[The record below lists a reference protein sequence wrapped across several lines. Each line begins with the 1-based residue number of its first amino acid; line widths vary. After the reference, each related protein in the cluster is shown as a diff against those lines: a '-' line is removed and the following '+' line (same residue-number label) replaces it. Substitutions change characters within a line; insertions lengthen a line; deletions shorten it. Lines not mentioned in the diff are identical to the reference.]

1 MSLVTFGI
9 NHKTA
14 PLMVRERLVFQLA
27 QLPRALNGLLDQT
40 SANEAVLLSTC
51 NRTELYADHGSAQ
64 QFVQWLAAESGVSI
78 SDVQN
83 NGYYYHDYHALRH
96 ILRVA
101 SGLDS
106 MVIGEPQIFGQ
117 LKKAYAQADQ
127 AGVIQQQ
134 FRALFP
140 QVFQMTKT
148 IRRESDIGKNPITL
162 GYAVMH
168 LIKQYFKSLKGV
180 RVLLV
185 GTGEMTELLL
195 SYFKQEPVS
204 QLYVASRH
212 IDKAAALLTDIQ
224 GYGIRMAD
232 IPDYLQQVDVVISAT
247 SSQLPII
254 GKGMVERLGQV
265 MPHSQKLFVDLA
277 MPRDIE
283 PEIGDLR
290 HVDLYNLD
298 HLQKIIDDNRRS
310 RCVAAEQAEA
320 IVDYQAQQY
329 FKEQQV
335 NQVAQSITHLR
346 SHAEQLRD
354 QELARSLKLLQ
365 QGEDPSLVLT
375 TLARSLTNKILHQPT
390 VKLRQAAYDGKM
402 DLLSSARELF
412 EIE

>member
-212 IDKAAALLTDIQ
+212 IDKAAALLIDTQ

-310 RCVAAEQAEA
+310 RCVAAE
-320 IVDYQAQQY
+320 
-329 FKEQQV
+329 
-335 NQVAQSITHLR
+335 
-346 SHAEQLRD
+346 
-354 QELARSLKLLQ
+354 
-365 QGEDPSLVLT
+365 
-375 TLARSLTNKILHQPT
+375 
-390 VKLRQAAYDGKM
+390 
-402 DLLSSARELF
+402 
-412 EIE
+412 